1 MTKDKDLE
9 SIKKG
14 NGLGNSSTNTSTQ
27 SSGTKTDQ
35 RGQLG
40 GLRLDLFS
48 HDEGEKKG
56 NT

>member
-14 NGLGNSSTNTSTQ
+14 NGLGKFSTTTSTQ
-27 SSGTKTDQ
+27 QSGTKTDQ

-48 HDEGEKKG
+48 RDDKTKKRKS
-56 NT
+56 

>member
-14 NGLGNSSTNTSTQ
+14 NGLENSSTSASTQ

-48 HDEGEKKG
+48 HDDKAKK
-56 NT
+56 NNS